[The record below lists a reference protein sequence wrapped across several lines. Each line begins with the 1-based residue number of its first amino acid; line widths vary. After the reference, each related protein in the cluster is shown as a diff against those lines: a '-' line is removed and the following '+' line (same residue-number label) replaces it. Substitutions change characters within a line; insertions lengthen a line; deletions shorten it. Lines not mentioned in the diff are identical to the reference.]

1 MHPDSSIFERFEVPA
16 NTRHVFPRGELVVV
30 QARRIA
36 AVERARSLHREVAA
50 Q

>member
-16 NTRHVFPRGELVVV
+16 NMRHVFPRGELAVE

-36 AVERARSLHREVAA
+36 TEGRGRTLRREVAA
-50 Q
+50 R

>member
-1 MHPDSSIFERFEVPA
+1 MRLDSSIFEGCKVTGNAHPLL
-16 NTRHVFPRGELVVV
+16 PRGELVVER
-30 QARRIA
+30 ARRIA

>member
-16 NTRHVFPRGELVVV
+16 NARHVFPRGKLAAE

-36 AVERARSLHREVAA
+36 AVERGRTLYSEVAA
-50 Q
+50 R

>member
-1 MHPDSSIFERFEVPA
+1 MHPDSSIFERFEVPGNA
-16 NTRHVFPRGELVVV
+16 CHLLPRGELAVE